1 MEKTDADLQLQRAV
15 IENETGQHAN
25 TTERVGDM
33 FEDIIDSKVNV
44 ANTANNVA
52 DPTNDQDVATKKYV
66 DDNAGGGAVDS
77 VNGETGVVV
86 IDAAD
91 VGLGN
96 VDNTSDADKPVS
108 DATQIAIDAV
118 QAETDALEL
127 VVADMVDDLDW
138 VMVQSFKSLHKY

>member
-1 MEKTDADLQLQRAV
+1 MQKTDADLQIERAV
-15 IENETGQHAN
+15 IENETAQHAN

-33 FEDIIDSKVNV
+33 FENIIDSKVNV

-52 DPTNDQDVATKKYV
+52 DPTSDQDVATKKYV
-66 DDNAGGGAVDS
+66 DDNAGGAVDS
-77 VNGETGVVV
+77 VNGETGIVV

-108 DATQIAIDAV
+108 DAQAAIN
-118 QAETDALEL
+118 
-127 VVADMVDDLDW
+127 ADVSDDMDW
-138 VMVQSFKSLHKY
+138 IMVQSFKSLHKY